1 MKENLK
7 KPETIYGAIAVSLM
21 VLFIAPLLSSCYQE
35 KQQEAQARETCKQL
49 RAFYE
54 DSLRRAKA
62 GIKLESG
69 EAEAARR
76 AKFYS
81 EGMCP
86 DLYKAE

>member
-1 MKENLK
+1 MEENNK
-7 KPETIYGAIAVSLM
+7 KSEAIYGAIAVGLM
-21 VLFIAPLLSSCYQE
+21 VLFTAPGLWNYYQE
-35 KQQEAQARETCKQL
+35 QQQKAQTRETCKQL

-54 DSLRRAKA
+54 ESLRRAKA

-69 EAEAARR
+69 EANAAQR